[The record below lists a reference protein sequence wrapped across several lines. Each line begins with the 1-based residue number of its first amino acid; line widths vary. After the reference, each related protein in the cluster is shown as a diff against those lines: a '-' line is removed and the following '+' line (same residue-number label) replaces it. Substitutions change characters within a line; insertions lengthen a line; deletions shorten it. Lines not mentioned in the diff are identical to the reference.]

1 MISVIYGDDRVRA
14 KKEIEK
20 ILGKQY
26 EIIEGAELGP
36 ADMPNIF
43 RGNTLFG
50 GKRKILI
57 RDFFANKAVS
67 AQIVEYL
74 DTEHEIVMLEM
85 KLDKRA
91 SAYKAI
97 KDKIAVREYALP
109 KNPNMGVV
117 FDIYKTAKKDGV
129 KAVKMLDSVK
139 EDEDPIMFCGLMV
152 SQALK
157 EYRVHQG
164 TKEKRALKELS
175 KLDLDLKST
184 SLQPWMLVQSFLLRV
199 SSL

>member
-20 ILGKQY
+20 ILGKKY

-57 RDFFANKAVS
+57 KDFFANKAVS
-67 AQIVEYL
+67 MQIAEYL
-74 DTEHEIVMLEM
+74 DTEHVVVMQEM

-97 KDKIAVREYALP
+97 KDKIVVREYALP

-117 FDIYKTAKKDGV
+117 FDIYKTAKRDGA
-129 KAVKMLDSVK
+129 KAVKMLESVK

-157 EYRVHQG
+157 DYRAHQG
-164 TKEKRALKELS
+164 VKEKRALRELS

-184 SLQPWMLVQSFLLRV
+184 SLQPWMLVQSFLLRL